1 MSRSLLLILLFAVV
15 PAPLIAQKPSDS
27 PSGEVWMRSSAL
39 RSPDVR
45 LSIPM
50 MTLPTDSLL
59 RVLPFHG
66 ESPRF
71 SPEARRPRDRW
82 CGAGWG
88 AGLGGFAGFAYG
100 LASTLWDD
108 SLAPL
113 AWMIVAPLIAAP
125 AGAAIGAII
134 GC

>member
-1 MSRSLLLILLFAVV
+1 MSRSLLLILLFAAV
-15 PAPLIAQKPSDS
+15 PAPLIAQNASLLPADTLA
-27 PSGEVWMRSSAL
+27 GEMWTHSSTL

-45 LSIPM
+45 LSNPI
-50 MTLPTDSLL
+50 LAVHTDSLL
-59 RVLPFHG
+59 RVLPLQS
-66 ESPRF
+66 EMV
-71 SPEARRPRDRW
+71 EARRPRDRC

-88 AGLGGFAGFAYG
+88 AGLGGLAGFAYG

-113 AWMIVAPLIAAP
+113 AWMVALPPVTATVGAIV
-125 AGAAIGAII
+125 GAII